1 MPWNFGTDRQATL
14 QPSRPYLTLSAS
26 GPKGLCVLISY
37 VMRDS
42 CEYSMIQTGFM
53 LIDRGA
59 IGAWIKNVELP
70 PDEAIDTQH
79 DGAEMPQEEG
89 LNIVEKKAQ

>member
-1 MPWNFGTDRQATL
+1 M
-14 QPSRPYLTLSAS
+14 
-26 GPKGLCVLISY
+26 K
-37 VMRDS
+37 DS
-42 CEYSMIQTGFM
+42 CEYSMIQTGLM

-79 DGAEMPQEEG
+79 DGVEMPQVEG
-89 LNIVEKKAQ
+89 LNIAEKKAE

>member
-1 MPWNFGTDRQATL
+1 MNPI
-14 QPSRPYLTLSAS
+14 
-26 GPKGLCVLISY
+26 VI
-37 VMRDS
+37 
-42 CEYSMIQTGFM
+42 M

-79 DGAEMPQEEG
+79 DGIEMPQFEG
-89 LNIVEKKAQ
+89 LNIAEKKVEW

>member
-1 MPWNFGTDRQATL
+1 M
-14 QPSRPYLTLSAS
+14 LT
-26 GPKGLCVLISY
+26 SY
-37 VMRDS
+37 VMKAS
-42 CEYSMIQTGFM
+42 CECLMSSIRIM

-79 DGAEMPQEEG
+79 DGVEMPQFEG
-89 LNIVEKKAQ
+89 LNIAEKKVEK

>member
-1 MPWNFGTDRQATL
+1 M
-14 QPSRPYLTLSAS
+14 
-26 GPKGLCVLISY
+26 LISY
-37 VMRDS
+37 AMKDS
-42 CEYSMIQTGFM
+42 CECRSFQMGLM

-79 DGAEMPQEEG
+79 DGIEMPQFEG
-89 LNIVEKKAQ
+89 LNIAEKKVE

>member
-1 MPWNFGTDRQATL
+1 
-14 QPSRPYLTLSAS
+14 
-26 GPKGLCVLISY
+26 
-37 VMRDS
+37 
-42 CEYSMIQTGFM
+42 M

-79 DGAEMPQEEG
+79 DGAEIPQFEG
-89 LNIVEKKAQ
+89 LSIGEKKSE

>member
-1 MPWNFGTDRQATL
+1 
-14 QPSRPYLTLSAS
+14 
-26 GPKGLCVLISY
+26 
-37 VMRDS
+37 
-42 CEYSMIQTGFM
+42 M

-79 DGAEMPQEEG
+79 DGSEMPHVEG
-89 LNIVEKKAQ
+89 LNITEKKAE